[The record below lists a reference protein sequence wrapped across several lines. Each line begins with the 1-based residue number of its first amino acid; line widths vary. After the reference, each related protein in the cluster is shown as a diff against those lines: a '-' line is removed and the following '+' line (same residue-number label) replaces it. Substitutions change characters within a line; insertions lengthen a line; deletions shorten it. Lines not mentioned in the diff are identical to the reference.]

1 MLMLI
6 VGFIQWWYGHGWLD
20 LAKRVQSRV
29 SEVFRAFSVI
39 QILQTLFAPWKQIV
53 SYKDPNATIADK
65 SRGLIDNLVSR
76 TIGFF
81 VRIFTLIAAVF
92 VAVLTAVIGLGL
104 IVVWPALPLLSI
116 WLLARGVI

>member
-1 MLMLI
+1 MLI

-20 LAKRVQSRV
+20 LAKRVQLKV
-29 SEVFRAFSVI
+29 SEVFRAFSVV

-81 VRIFTLIAAVF
+81 VRIFTLVAALVT
-92 VAVLTAVIGLGL
+92 ASLTALAGVAL
-104 IVVWPALPLLSI
+104 IVVWPILPLLSI
-116 WLLARGVI
+116 WLLAKGVV